1 MTASEVRA
9 LIAFMVLEPGRCT
22 EMPHASRRD
31 VGGFTLRPAQHRTLR
46 EVRAAIAEFGGA
58 LLADPP
64 GTGKTVLALAAA
76 RDAIRVLVLAPSHL
90 RTQWLAAAER
100 AQVPIL
106 FMSHEALSRGVARTA
121 AEFVIVD
128 EAHHLRTATTRRYA
142 HAAAACVGAKVL
154 LLSATPVVNRA
165 GDRDALLAL
174 FMGSRTARLT
184 SAELGRCVVRRR
196 EPGAGRPLLGR
207 IGPVA
212 AHVEVDG
219 LGAALQRLPP
229 PIPVAGGAPAA
240 ALIAMTLAMAWQSS
254 LAALDAALR
263 RRVQRGG
270 AFADLLRAGRM
281 PSQAAL
287 RYWVLDDDATQLAL
301 PLLVAPA
308 ADLPDPLTPLAMLA
322 ALEHHLAAVRALR
335 GVIGP
340 HRERDAT
347 QRANAIRALLASHPG
362 RRMVVFARHAETV
375 RALYSAL
382 RGDPGVVAII
392 GSRVRA
398 ASGRWSRDE
407 VLRTIGPRARAHEA
421 DDPRAIRL
429 VLTTDGLAE
438 GVEMQGV
445 GLVLH
450 ADLPWTPAR
459 LEQRV
464 GRVVRVGSGARE
476 VLEAWF
482 AAPREARALVRLG
495 ARLARKARI
504 RRRSVREGDARG
516 EIVGVLEQWL
526 CADAGHG
533 RRRPHCSAAA
543 LAANIDGFISVTL
556 DRGEARLLCGVHDGE
571 RWRVSSAPVRVLS
584 VLRAI
589 RPDAPGGSG
598 SLSAQETPGSH
609 GGASAVTVRRVR
621 RLLARVLA
629 RRNALE
635 VAGTGTG
642 TGTGT
647 EPGTGT
653 ARGGASHARGARRLA
668 RVRERLARVLEHA
681 PSLARPVLAER
692 HEDLMRVLTRQ
703 LEAAREERID
713 ELLGADLDDVMFARR
728 LGALLQDRLEHPT
741 VSVATRAA
749 RSAACSAAAS
759 AASSAARAAPL
770 LLLRRASAPTGAPA
784 AAPPSALPGSA
795 ATR

>member
-1 MTASEVRA
+1 MECRVTASEVRA

-76 RDAIRVLVLAPSHL
+76 RDTARDATRVLVLAPSHL

-196 EPGAGRPLLGR
+196 EPGAGRPLLRR
-207 IGPVA
+207 IGPVV
-212 AHVEVDG
+212 AHIEIEG

-382 RGDPGVVAII
+382 RSDPGVVAII
-392 GSRVRA
+392 GSRVWA

-429 VLTTDGLAE
+429 VLTTDALAE

-533 RRRPHCSAAA
+533 RRRPHRSAAA
-543 LAANIDGFISVTL
+543 LAANLDGFITVTL

-589 RPDAPGGSG
+589 RPGAPGGSG
-598 SLSAQETPGSH
+598 SLSAQGTPGSH

-635 VAGTGTG
+635 VT
-642 TGTGT
+642 
-647 EPGTGT
+647 GTGT

-681 PSLARPVLAER
+681 PALARPVLAER